1 MPETKDLF
9 NKISKYYDILNT
21 VFSAGVDRKWR
32 IKLVNQVTKG
42 SDVLDVATGTAEVI
56 SEGFRN
62 NIFSKSI
69 GIDPSKE
76 MLKIGNKKLHSKYTE
91 NSFLLIEGTAEKL
104 PFEDNSFDAT
114 TIAFG
119 IRNTKDYNR
128 SLKEMFRVIKPGGKI
143 AVLEFAIPTY
153 PIIKQLYLLH
163 FKYLMPLVGSL
174 FSSKKEYKYLSESTL
189 KFPQRL
195 RFLDVMRDSGFVNCD
210 YEEQTL
216 GIAII
221 YIGFKT

>member
-9 NKISKYYDILNT
+9 NKISRYYDILNT

-32 IKLVNQVTKG
+32 IKLVTQVTKG

>member
-21 VFSAGVDRKWR
+21 VFSAGIDRKWR

-62 NIFSKSI
+62 DIFSKSI
-69 GIDPSKE
+69 GLDPSKE
-76 MLKIGNKKLHSKYTE
+76 MLKIGNKKLYSKYTE
-91 NSFLLIEGTAEKL
+91 NSFLLVEGTAENL
-104 PFEDNSFDAT
+104 PFDDNSFDAT

-119 IRNTKDYNR
+119 IRNTLDYNK

-153 PIIKQLYLLH
+153 PFIRQLYLLY
-163 FKYLMPLVGSL
+163 FKHLMPLIGSL